1 MADYELQPFKMI
13 EELSDS
19 EEFFIWVLRSFDF
32 LRLRAGFHGCEFLN
46 TRDGKSVSLC
56 SYKKKKKVTIIEE
69 CISPDSYYG
78 LDIYVETIGLFGILG
93 RKKTLKDYF
102 GPDVRVESIRRL
114 AKMVQEHEGLMKEL
128 VG

>member
-1 MADYELQPFKMI
+1 MLAK
-13 EELSDS
+13 LSDS

-56 SYKKKKKVTIIEE
+56 SYRKNKKVTIIEE
-69 CISPDSYYG
+69 YISPDSYQG
-78 LDIYVETIGLFGILG
+78 LDFHVETRGFTGFFK

-102 GPDVRVESIRRL
+102 GSDVKVESIRRL

-128 VG
+128 TG